1 MARRNI
7 YSLRDVMPQQAR
19 QSILSSRPSPKPR
32 TRNIELL
39 ARCNQAWENLREVR
53 ETRDR
58 IMNYCYGDQWGDVIE
73 YDGGVITE
81 RSYIKKQNT
90 VPLVNNVMISILNS
104 TVGLY
109 AKQGAEPVCFARAH
123 NAQWLSDMMSATMQC
138 NWQNTMM
145 PDLLKHAFEDY
156 LIGGVSVMRE
166 SYEEKDQIYD
176 AWTEYYDPNYAFWEG
191 GYDVRHVDMELIGV
205 LHDISPED
213 LFKMFAKKEYG
224 LTKESLQKIF
234 NILPDDTIYRK
245 YYTDGMQLNEK
256 HDIDNVTFDT
266 PSNPRMCRVIEVW
279 YKDTKKRYQCYD
291 PIANSMDETYY
302 RVEMEDIKGID
313 EINRQRKKLYDE
325 VGLPEEERPYITKEL
340 IDDTYWKYTYMA
352 PDGTVLCEGETP
364 YDFHSHPFTIK
375 LYPFINGQIHPYMGN
390 IIDQQRYINR
400 LIVMHDMA
408 ARSAA
413 KGVTI
418 VPIDCIPDGMT
429 PQVFA
434 DNFTAYDGLVFYNAS
449 KVNPNLR
456 PEIITSNAVQIGTYE
471 LLQLQMQLI
480 RDISNV
486 SGALQGKTP
495 SAGTSASRYAQE
507 TQNATTSL
515 YTVLFDFTSLTE
527 ALADKK
533 CQIIKQYYDDKRL
546 IYNKANSN
554 DMLEYDRLSARDVK
568 FMISIKEAAATAA
581 YQTQA
586 NDTLLQVL
594 QLPPDMMQLFLQNC
608 NLPFADKLLQQI
620 QSQQMQMQQEAMM
633 QQQMEAERADPE
645 KVRQAEQIL
654 GKPN

>member
-19 QSILSSRPSPKPR
+19 QSILSSRPSTKPR

-145 PDLLKHAFEDY
+145 HDLLKHAFEDY

-234 NILPDDTIYRK
+234 HILPDDTIYRK

-418 VPIDCIPDGMT
+418 VPIECIPDGMT
-429 PQVFA
+429 PQDFA

-633 QQQMEAERADPE
+633 QQQMEAEKADPE

>member
-32 TRNIELL
+32 KRNIELL

-234 NILPDDTIYRK
+234 HILPDDTIYRK

-302 RVEMEDIKGID
+302 RVEMEDINGID

-352 PDGTVLCEGETP
+352 PGGTVLCEGETP

-418 VPIDCIPDGMT
+418 VPIECIPDGMT
-429 PQVFA
+429 PQDFA

-633 QQQMEAERADPE
+633 QQQMEAEKADPE

>member
-234 NILPDDTIYRK
+234 HILPDDTIYRK

-302 RVEMEDIKGID
+302 RVEVEDIKGID

-418 VPIDCIPDGMT
+418 VPIECIPDGMT
-429 PQVFA
+429 PQDFA

-633 QQQMEAERADPE
+633 QQQMEAEKADPE

>member
-234 NILPDDTIYRK
+234 HILPDDTIYRK

-291 PIANSMDETYY
+291 PIANTMDETYY
-302 RVEMEDIKGID
+302 RVEVEDIKGID

-418 VPIDCIPDGMT
+418 VPIECIPDGMT
-429 PQVFA
+429 PQDFA

-527 ALADKK
+527 SLADKK

-633 QQQMEAERADPE
+633 QQQMEAEKADPE

>member
-19 QSILSSRPSPKPR
+19 QSILSSRPSTKPR

-234 NILPDDTIYRK
+234 HILPDDTIYRK

-325 VGLPEEERPYITKEL
+325 VGLPEDERPYITKEL

-418 VPIDCIPDGMT
+418 VPIECIPDGMT
-429 PQVFA
+429 PQDFA

-620 QSQQMQMQQEAMM
+620 QSQQMQMQQEAML
-633 QQQMEAERADPE
+633 QQQMEAEKADPE

>member
-19 QSILSSRPSPKPR
+19 QSILSSRPSTKPR

-73 YDGGVITE
+73 YDGGIITE

-234 NILPDDTIYRK
+234 HILPDDTIYRK

-418 VPIDCIPDGMT
+418 VPIECIPDGMT
-429 PQVFA
+429 PQDFA

-633 QQQMEAERADPE
+633 QQQMEAEKADPE

>member
-19 QSILSSRPSPKPR
+19 QSILSSRPSTKPR

-234 NILPDDTIYRK
+234 HILPDDTIYRK

-418 VPIDCIPDGMT
+418 VPIECIPDGMT
-429 PQVFA
+429 PQDFA

-620 QSQQMQMQQEAMM
+620 QSQQMQMQQEAML
-633 QQQMEAERADPE
+633 QQQMEAEKADPE

>member
-19 QSILSSRPSPKPR
+19 QSILSSRPSTKPR

-176 AWTEYYDPNYAFWEG
+176 AWTEYYDPNYVFWEG

-234 NILPDDTIYRK
+234 HILPDDTIYRK

-256 HDIDNVTFDT
+256 HDIDNVTFET

-418 VPIDCIPDGMT
+418 VPIECIPDGMT
-429 PQVFA
+429 PQDFA

-633 QQQMEAERADPE
+633 QQQMEAEKADPE

>member
-1 MARRNI
+1 
-7 YSLRDVMPQQAR
+7 
-19 QSILSSRPSPKPR
+19 
-32 TRNIELL
+32 
-39 ARCNQAWENLREVR
+39 
-53 ETRDR
+53 
-58 IMNYCYGDQWGDVIE
+58 
-73 YDGGVITE
+73 
-81 RSYIKKQNT
+81 
-90 VPLVNNVMISILNS
+90 
-104 TVGLY
+104 
-109 AKQGAEPVCFARAH
+109 
-123 NAQWLSDMMSATMQC
+123 
-138 NWQNTMM
+138 
-145 PDLLKHAFEDY
+145 
-156 LIGGVSVMRE
+156 
-166 SYEEKDQIYD
+166 
-176 AWTEYYDPNYAFWEG
+176 
-191 GYDVRHVDMELIGV
+191 
-205 LHDISPED
+205 
-213 LFKMFAKKEYG
+213 
-224 LTKESLQKIF
+224 
-234 NILPDDTIYRK
+234 
-245 YYTDGMQLNEK
+245 
-256 HDIDNVTFDT
+256 
-266 PSNPRMCRVIEVW
+266 
-279 YKDTKKRYQCYD
+279 
-291 PIANSMDETYY
+291 
-302 RVEMEDIKGID
+302 
-313 EINRQRKKLYDE
+313 
-325 VGLPEEERPYITKEL
+325 
-340 IDDTYWKYTYMA
+340 
-352 PDGTVLCEGETP
+352 
-364 YDFHSHPFTIK
+364 
-375 LYPFINGQIHPYMGN
+375 
-390 IIDQQRYINR
+390 
-400 LIVMHDMA
+400 MHDMA

-418 VPIDCIPDGMT
+418 VPIECIPDGMT
-429 PQVFA
+429 PQDFA

-633 QQQMEAERADPE
+633 QQQMEAEKADPE

>member
-1 MARRNI
+1 MARNNI
-7 YSLRDVMPQQAR
+7 YSLRDVMPQQAH
-19 QSILSSRPSPKPR
+19 QSILSPRP
-32 TRNIELL
+32 TRRKQKKNIELL
-39 ARCNQAWENLREVR
+39 ARANQAWENLREVR

-58 IMNYCYGDQWGDVIE
+58 VMNYCYGDQWGDVIE

-90 VPLVNNVMISILNS
+90 VPLVNNIMVSILNS

-156 LIGGVSVMRE
+156 LIGGVAVVRE
-166 SYEEKDQIYD
+166 SYEERDQIFD

-191 GYDVRHVDMELIGV
+191 GYDVRHIDLDLIGV
-205 LHDISPED
+205 LHDISPEE
-213 LFKMFAKKEYG
+213 LYKMFAKKEYG

-234 NILPDDTIYRK
+234 HILPDDTIYRR
-245 YYTDGMQLNEK
+245 YYSDGMQLNER
-256 HDIDNVTFDT
+256 HDIDNVTFLT
-266 PSNPRMCRVIEVW
+266 PSNERMCRVIEVW
-279 YKDTKKRYQCYD
+279 NKDTKRRYQCYD
-291 PIANSMDETYY
+291 PIANSMDETYF
-302 RVEMEDIKGID
+302 RVEVEDIAGID

-325 VGLPEEERPYITKEL
+325 AGLPEEERPYISKEI

-364 YDFHSHPFTIK
+364 YDFHSHPFTLK
-375 LYPFINGQIHPYMGN
+375 LYPFINGQVHPYMGN

-418 VPIDCIPDGMT
+418 VPIDCLPEGMT
-429 PQVFA
+429 PQEFA
-434 DNFTAYDGLVFYNAS
+434 DNFTAYDGLVFYNTS
-449 KVNPNLR
+449 KINPNAR

-495 SAGTSASRYAQE
+495 SAGTSASRYALE

-515 YTVLFDFTSLTE
+515 FTVLFDFTSLTE
-527 ALADKK
+527 SLADKK
-533 CQIIKQYYDDKRL
+533 CQVIKQYYDDKRL
-546 IYNKANSN
+546 IYNRNN
-554 DMLEYDRLSARDVK
+554 TNEMVEYDRLSARDVK
-568 FMISIKEAAATAA
+568 FMISIKESAATAA
-581 YQTQA
+581 YQSQV
-586 NDTLLQVL
+586 NDTLMQVL
-594 QLPPDMMQLFLQNC
+594 QLPPEIMQLYLQNC

-620 QSQQMQMQQEAMM
+620 QTEQAQMQDEAMM
-633 QQQMEAERADPE
+633 QQQLDAEKADPQ
-645 KVRQAEQIL
+645 KVKQAQQIL

>member
-176 AWTEYYDPNYAFWEG
+176 AWTECYDPNYAFWEG
-191 GYDVRHVDMELIGV
+191 GYDVRHVDMVLIGV

-234 NILPDDTIYRK
+234 HILPDDTIYRK

-291 PIANSMDETYY
+291 PIANTMDETYY
-302 RVEMEDIKGID
+302 RVEVEDIKGID

-418 VPIDCIPDGMT
+418 VPIECIPDGMT
-429 PQVFA
+429 PQDFA

-633 QQQMEAERADPE
+633 QQQMEAEKADPE

>member
-19 QSILSSRPSPKPR
+19 QSILSSRPSPKLR

-234 NILPDDTIYRK
+234 HILPDDTIYRK

-418 VPIDCIPDGMT
+418 VPIECIPDGMT
-429 PQVFA
+429 PQDFA

-633 QQQMEAERADPE
+633 QQQMEAEKADPE

>member
-19 QSILSSRPSPKPR
+19 QSILSSRPSTKPR

-234 NILPDDTIYRK
+234 HILPDDTIYRK

-325 VGLPEEERPYITKEL
+325 VGLPEDERPYITKEL

-418 VPIDCIPDGMT
+418 VPIECIPDGMT
-429 PQVFA
+429 PQDFA

-633 QQQMEAERADPE
+633 QQQMEAEKADPE

>member
-19 QSILSSRPSPKPR
+19 QSILSSRPSTKPR

-73 YDGGVITE
+73 YDGGIITE

-234 NILPDDTIYRK
+234 HILPDDTIYRK

-313 EINRQRKKLYDE
+313 EINRQRKKLYDK

-352 PDGTVLCEGETP
+352 PDGTVLCDGETP

-418 VPIDCIPDGMT
+418 VPIECIPDGMT
-429 PQVFA
+429 PQDFA

-633 QQQMEAERADPE
+633 QQQMEAEKADPE

>member
-19 QSILSSRPSPKPR
+19 QSILSSRPSTKLR

-234 NILPDDTIYRK
+234 HILPDDTIYRK

-302 RVEMEDIKGID
+302 RVEVEDIKGID

-418 VPIDCIPDGMT
+418 VPIECIPDGMT
-429 PQVFA
+429 PQDFA

-633 QQQMEAERADPE
+633 QQQMEAEKADPE

>member
-234 NILPDDTIYRK
+234 HILPDDTIYRK

-302 RVEMEDIKGID
+302 RVEVEDIKGID

-418 VPIDCIPDGMT
+418 VPIECIPDGMT
-429 PQVFA
+429 PQDFA

-620 QSQQMQMQQEAMM
+620 QSQQMQQEAML
-633 QQQMEAERADPE
+633 QQQMEAEKADPE